1 MTRAEEHLVF
11 SYSSFGKRRHWA
23 AQLEGALGLDLSVP
37 QQRVEQVEAP
47 DGERFPLRVL
57 AVNTPPPPGE
67 RAVQAAGPAQ
77 VQTVTRPAVRDQH
90 DFAASV
96 TSVALFAHCP
106 RRYYLERYL
115 GWSGNNP
122 RHLRFKEAEE
132 QEPVDDLDAAG
143 FGLQVHALLAGQ
155 PVADATA
162 EARKLADAFH
172 ASDLGRRAA
181 RASRIEREDDF
192 LMAVED
198 IVLRGQIDL
207 WFEEGGELVLADY
220 KTDEVNARDAAGSA
234 DFYAPQLRLY
244 AMALE
249 RITGR
254 FPDKAY
260 VYFLRP
266 GVAVPIGLERTL
278 LDDPE
283 SLVRAFREAQ
293 STLSFPLREGEH
305 CRRCPYFH
313 GLCPAGSTVADVVHA
328 PAIDGEDLAGDEA
341 GLG

>member
-11 SYSSFGKRRHWA
+11 SYSSFGKRENGRRNWSRRWA
-23 AQLEGALGLDLSVP
+23 STWAFHSRSRCSKRRWQ
-37 QQRVEQVEAP
+37 
-47 DGERFPLRVL
+47 RFPLRIL
-57 AVNTPPPPGE
+57 AVNTPTSAGRSG
-67 RAVQAAGPAQ
+67 RAGRSFAT
-77 VQTVTRPAVRDQH
+77 QTVTRPAVHDQY

-96 TSVALFAHCP
+96 TSVAFAVWLTP
-106 RRYYLERYL
+106 ESQWRERYL
-115 GWSGNNP
+115 GWPVNSP
-122 RHLRFKEAEE
+122 RHLRFKEAEDD
-132 QEPVDDLDAAG
+132 EPDDELDATG

-172 ASDLGRRAA
+172 TSELGRRAA
-181 RASRIEREDDF
+181 RASRIEREADF

-220 KTDEVNARDAAGSA
+220 KTDEVKARDAAERS

-266 GVAVPIGLERTL
+266 AVAVSIALERTL

-283 SLVRAFREAQ
+283 ALVRAFREA
-293 STLSFPLREGEH
+293 LRAGRRPVPGEPGP
-305 CRRCPYFH
+305 CPYFH
-313 GLCPAGSTVADVVHA
+313 GCARRDQLCQCSPCARHRR
-328 PAIDGEDLAGDEA
+328 
-341 GLG
+341 